1 MKTQYRAVVIG
12 GGIVGSSTLYHLAKM
27 GWKDVVLLEK
37 NEYTSGS
44 TWHAAGL
51 LPLFNMSYSVGKI
64 HKYSVD
70 LYQGLEAET
79 GQPVSFHKTGN
90 LRLARN
96 QERMDEY
103 RRYCGTA
110 STIGVPF
117 EVIGPD
123 EIKKLW
129 PFAKVDDL
137 EGALYHPDD
146 GHVAPVDV
154 TMALLKGARTNG
166 AEAYTDIE
174 VSSISQK
181 PNDEWVVST
190 NNGDITCE
198 VVVSCTGNYARQTG
212 RMVGLELPVVPVEH
226 QFIVTGP
233 IPELVE
239 YNRSG
244 NPEMAVLRESD
255 ASYYMRQEADGL
267 ILGPYE
273 KGAPCWALDGVPE
286 GFGQELLPPDLERL
300 EPHIIAAG
308 ERVPLFE
315 TAGIKDHINGPI
327 AYTPDGNPMVGPAW
341 GLRNFW
347 ISEGH
352 SFGITAAGGS
362 GKHLAE
368 WIIEGSPS
376 IDMMGVDP
384 RRFSAEQS
392 TRDFIKAKNEECY
405 EHVFIIHYD
414 FEERPAARPAKTSPV
429 YERHKSLNAAFGQR
443 YGWERPNWFAPEG
456 EEPFNKYSFHT
467 HRTNWFEKVGEE
479 VRSVRENVGLLDLTP
494 FTKHEISGPGAE
506 EFLNKMIA
514 NRLPS
519 KQGGTVLAHA
529 LTKTGGVESEFT
541 ITREADKFFAVSS
554 GAAER
559 HDHDLLLRNMPRDG
573 SVALKN
579 ITLDYGTLVVC
590 GPRSRDLL
598 SKITDADMSNEAF
611 PWLTS
616 QRISIADIPLMAM
629 RVNFVGELGW
639 ELHHPIDQQIQLFD
653 SIVETGAEFDLT
665 HFGMYAMESMRLEK
679 SYRMWGADLTREYSI
694 LEAGLDRFVQFK
706 KDDFVGK
713 QGLLKQKEAGVPQE
727 FITLEIDTTDA
738 DAMGSEPVFLPG
750 NSDLSG
756 EMIGRATSGC
766 FGHSIGKS
774 LALAYIR
781 KGYSE
786 TGTQLEIEILGER
799 RPARVINESP
809 CDPENKKLRA

>member
-1 MKTQYRAVVIG
+1 MKSHYRVVVVG
-12 GGIVGSSTLYHLAKM
+12 GGVVGSSTLYHLAKM
-27 GWKDVVLLEK
+27 GWNDVVLLEK
-37 NEYTSGS
+37 IEYTSGS

-70 LYQGLEAET
+70 LYQTLEAET
-79 GQPVSFHKTGN
+79 GQHVSFHKTGN
-90 LRLARN
+90 LRLACN

-103 RRYCGTA
+103 KRYCGTA

-117 EVIGPD
+117 EMIGPA

-137 EGALYHPDD
+137 IGALYHPDD

-154 TMALLKGARTNG
+154 TMALLKGARANG
-166 AEAYTDIE
+166 AETYSE
-174 VSSISQK
+174 VEVTTMAQK
-181 PNDEWVVST
+181 PNDEWVVCT
-190 NNGDITCE
+190 NKGDITCD
-198 VVVSCTGNYARQTG
+198 VVVSCTGNYARETG

-226 QFIVTGP
+226 QFFVTGP

-308 ERVPLFE
+308 KRVPIFE

-327 AYTPDGNPMVGPAW
+327 PYTPDGNPMVGPAW

-347 ISEGH
+347 LSEGH

-362 GKHLAE
+362 GKHIAE

-384 RRFSAEQS
+384 RRFSAAQS
-392 TRDFIKAKNEECY
+392 SRDFIKAKNEECY
-405 EHVFIIHYD
+405 EHVFVIHYD
-414 FEERPAARPAKTSPV
+414 FEERPAARPAKTSPI
-429 YERHKSLNAAFGQR
+429 YDRHKALNAAFGQR
-443 YGWERPNWFAPEG
+443 YGWERPNWFTPPGTA
-456 EEPFNKYSFHT
+456 PFNEYSFHT
-467 HRTNWFEKVGEE
+467 RRTNWFETVGQE
-479 VRSVRENVGLLDLTP
+479 VKAVREKVGLLDLTP
-494 FTKHEISGPGAE
+494 FTKHEISGPGVE
-506 EFLNKMIA
+506 NFLNKMIA

-519 KQGGTVLAHA
+519 KQGGTVLGHA
-529 LTKTGGVESEFT
+529 LTDSGGVESEFT
-541 ITREADKFFAVSS
+541 ITHDGDMFYAVSS

-559 HDHDLLLRNMPRDG
+559 HDHDVLQRTLPRDG
-573 SVALKN
+573 TVTLKN
-579 ITLDYGTLVVC
+579 TTLDHGTLVVC

-598 SKITDADMSNEAF
+598 CKITDADLSNDGF

-616 QRISIADIPLMAM
+616 QRITVAGIPLLAL

-639 ELHHPIDQQIQLFD
+639 ELHHPIDQQVQLFD
-653 SIVETGAEFDLT
+653 AIVETGEAFGLK
-665 HFGMYAMESMRLEK
+665 HFGMYAMESMRIEK
-679 SYRMWGADLTREYSI
+679 SYRMWGTDLTREYSI
-694 LEAGLDRFVQFK
+694 LEAGLSRFVQFK
-706 KDDFVGK
+706 KDEFVGK
-713 QGLLKQKEAGVPQE
+713 DALVNQKDTGIPQE
-727 FITLEIDTTDA
+727 FVTLEIDVTDG
-738 DAMGSEPVFLPG
+738 DAMGSEPILRKG
-750 NSDLSG
+750 T
-756 EMIGRATSGC
+756 MIGRATSGC
-766 FGHSIGKS
+766 FGHSVGKS
-774 LALAYIR
+774 LALAYVQ
-781 KGYSE
+781 
-786 TGTQLEIEILGER
+786 TGNGDIGMELEIEILGER
-799 RPARVINESP
+799 RLAHVIPESP
-809 CDPENKKLRA
+809 CDPENEKLRS